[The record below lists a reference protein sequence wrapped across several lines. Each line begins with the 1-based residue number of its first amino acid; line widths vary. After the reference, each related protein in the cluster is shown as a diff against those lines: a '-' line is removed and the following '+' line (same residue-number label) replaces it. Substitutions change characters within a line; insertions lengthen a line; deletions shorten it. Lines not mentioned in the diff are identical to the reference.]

1 MEIFT
6 ESQFTECYTRHRGW
20 VGKYILSLVS
30 DREEAED
37 LTQDVFEQVWRSR
50 EGIRKET
57 LHNFVYTVMRNTV
70 IDYLRR
76 RYVMKD
82 RVETE
87 WLHARPVSCNTV
99 EEVCGYKEL
108 RRAHKKMIKRLPET
122 RKQVYRLYFYQ
133 GLSYASIARRLS
145 MKERTVGGH
154 LLKAFRTV
162 RLGVDGIYRYKAG

>member
-20 VGKYILSLVS
+20 VKKYILSLVS

-37 LTQDVFEQVWRSR
+37 LTQDVFENIWRCR
-50 EGIRKET
+50 EGVRKET
-57 LHNFVYTVMRNTV
+57 LHNLVYAVMRNTV
-70 IDYLRR
+70 VDYLRR
-76 RYVMKD
+76 RYMMKD

-99 EEVCGYKEL
+99 EDVCGYKEL
-108 RRAHKKMIKRLPET
+108 RRTHKKMVKRLPKK
-122 RKQVYRLYFYQ
+122 RRMVYRLYFYQ
-133 GLSYASIARRLS
+133 GMSYASIAQRLS
-145 MKERTVGGH
+145 MNERTVGGH